1 MCASYNSP
9 IISKIYS
16 IDYSKPGVVVIF
28 NNKKFSNSIQY
39 PTRYGSEQDVLELC
53 NLFRELKY
61 DVSPPHINKSEA
73 QMRNA
78 INVYAKRDYSSHGCF
93 LLFIMSHGKKSTIIS
108 GDSQE
113 VELNEFIIPLK
124 KNASLNNKP
133 EVIIIQASR
142 DLKKMTSADSVQL
155 TNMIKK

>member
-1 MCASYNSP
+1 MCASYNPP

-108 GDSQE
+108 SDSQE

-142 DLKKMTSADSVQL
+142 DLKKMTSTEGVQL